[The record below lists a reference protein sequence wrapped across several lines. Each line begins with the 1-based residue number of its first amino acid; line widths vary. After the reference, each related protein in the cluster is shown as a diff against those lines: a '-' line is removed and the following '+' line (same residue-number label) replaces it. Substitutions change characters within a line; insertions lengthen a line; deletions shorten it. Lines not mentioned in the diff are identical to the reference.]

1 MQVYDTKTNKLIEN
15 MTTAEFNFRK
25 QQGQK
30 NPDGPYGK
38 YADGTYAIT
47 TSGVGQADV
56 LSKNLAGNI
65 GEARNNIENQLRNT
79 RTLVDKVSRLA
90 EHIAENP
97 EAAVVGIGPITTFI
111 EGTKSLLETLDLAS
125 DKTFNEFID
134 NAENTISRDSGRDWA
149 EEISRVSTQYQIQES
164 QIKDLAYIFAAA
176 RGQEGRGLS
185 DKDWANALQIVSGGV
200 NAEQKLA
207 VMQSVVNGVRKEL
220 EAKIQLTYSLAQLDP
235 EYDEGTLTYYSNIL
249 DKLNI
254 LVPDLSTATINEP
267 IINDTL
273 GTSSLMQSGMVK
285 ESRILPNV
293 LQPNPAEFFN

>member
-1 MQVYDTKTNKLIEN
+1 M
-15 MTTAEFNFRK
+15 
-25 QQGQK
+25 
-30 NPDGPYGK
+30 
-38 YADGTYAIT
+38 
-47 TSGVGQADV
+47 
-56 LSKNLAGNI
+56 
-65 GEARNNIENQLRNT
+65 
-79 RTLVDKVSRLA
+79 
-90 EHIAENP
+90 
-97 EAAVVGIGPITTFI
+97 
-111 EGTKSLLETLDLAS
+111 
-125 DKTFNEFID
+125 
-134 NAENTISRDSGRDWA
+134 
-149 EEISRVSTQYQIQES
+149 
-164 QIKDLAYIFAAA
+164 
-176 RGQEGRGLS
+176 
-185 DKDWANALQIVSGGV
+185 QIVSGGV